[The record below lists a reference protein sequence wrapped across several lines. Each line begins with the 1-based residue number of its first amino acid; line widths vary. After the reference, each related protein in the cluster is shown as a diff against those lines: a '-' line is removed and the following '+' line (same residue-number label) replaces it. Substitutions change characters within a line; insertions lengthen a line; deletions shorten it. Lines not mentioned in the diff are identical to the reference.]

1 MNRKQECEL
10 PPLVWPSIRRKTLSG
25 KIVVRGFTVMLR
37 SMTPYERD
45 CMAKVNYSQAD
56 REPVDPCAKRVFE
69 AAVERFDAAW
79 MVEMRQRWRETP
91 TVADIVESCNREPMK
106 WPNVRWG

>member
-1 MNRKQECEL
+1 MNRNHECEL
-10 PPLVWPSIRRKTLSG
+10 PRFVRASIRRQTFNGEIL
-25 KIVVRGFTVMLR
+25 RLGFAEMLR

-56 REPVDPCAKRVFE
+56 REPVDPHAKLVFE
-69 AAVERFDAAW
+69 AAVERFDATW
-79 MVEMRQRWRETP
+79 MVAMRQRWQETP

-106 WPNVRWG
+106 

>member
-1 MNRKQECEL
+1 MNRKCECEL
-10 PPLVWPSIRRKTLSG
+10 PHLVWPSVRRQTLSG
-25 KIVVRGFTVMLR
+25 EILRLGFAEMLR

-56 REPVDPCAKRVFE
+56 REPVDPHAKQVFE
-69 AAVERFDAAW
+69 AAVERFDATW
-79 MVEMRQRWRETP
+79 MAAMRKRWWQTP
-91 TVADIVESCNREPMK
+91 TVADVVESCNREPMK